1 MRVLLFL
8 AKGFE
13 TMEASVFVDIKEGS
27 DMRAETDK
35 KDKKTSV
42 TMTHEDYNV
51 IEEKAKQRGLKIS
64 PFLVESG
71 KHSDEIFKDEL
82 HIADLNSVQNY
93 AA

>member
-1 MRVLLFL
+1 
-8 AKGFE
+8 
-13 TMEASVFVDIKEGS
+13 
-27 DMRAETDK
+27 MRAETDK

-71 KHSDEIFKDEL
+71 KHSDEIFTPAKKAHIQNIVNDACRELEDTKPDKINELQEGLKDL
-82 HIADLNSVQNY
+82 W
-93 AA
+93 